1 MKDSVVYIVD
11 DDGLMRR
18 SLASLIE
25 AEGYS
30 AQTFSSGDEFLAYKL
45 PRLPSCI
52 ILDLQMPG
60 REGPAVQEHLSRLEW
75 HPPVIFM
82 TAHGT
87 VPVTAKAMKAGAIDF
102 LTKPFDPRVLLSAVS
117 VALEESVR
125 SLAKYDATETARELL
140 NRLTPREME
149 VFHWVVSG
157 KINKEIADVLGT
169 TERTI
174 KAHRSAVMQKL
185 RAESVI
191 DLVKIAE
198 QAREV

>member
-1 MKDSVVYIVD
+1 MNDSIVYIVD

-25 AEGYS
+25 AEGYN
-30 AQTFSSGDEFLAYKL
+30 AQTFSSGDEFLACKL
-45 PRLPSCI
+45 PLIPSCI
-52 ILDLQMPG
+52 VLDLQMPG

-102 LTKPFDPRVLLSAVS
+102 LTKPFDPQVLLSAVS
-117 VALEESVR
+117 VALEEAR
-125 SLAKYDATETARELL
+125 KSLARYDATETARELL
-140 NRLTPREME
+140 GRLTPRELE

-198 QAREV
+198 QAGEA